1 MYRRRNQKIPIG
13 WALDKHGKPTTD
25 PAVAV
30 KARRLSPLGGTASHK
45 GTGLAIMVEILSGLL
60 ASIFFQALHDDIG
73 VITILF

>member
-60 ASIFFQALHDDIG
+60 ASIFFKLSMM
-73 VITILF
+73 ILV